1 MDFGLEPYRVSD
13 SGQGGEDMKACVAK
27 WLEEQFA
34 GDAGMV
40 EAVYAEYRKTLLDLM
55 DKLRAARQT
64 GDSVAVDRVLHTIKG
79 SAAMV
84 GDNETSNLAAEA
96 RQVLDVAGLDLR
108 EAALKRLAEEL

>member
-1 MDFGLEPYRVSD
+1 MDFGFEPYRVPDSD
-13 SGQGGEDMKACVAK
+13 QGGEGMKACVAK

-40 EAVYAEYRKTLLDLM
+40 ETVYAEYRKTLSDLM
-55 DKLRAARQT
+55 DKLRVARQT

-84 GDNETSNLAAEA
+84 GDNETANLAAEA